1 MTLSSK
7 EYDRMYDRIDCMMQY
22 DKTPVHTGKARK
34 ETRNGSTGSPQVL
47 INIIYI
53 YTCTHMAIHPYIYI
67 HINAYTYV

>member
-53 YTCTHMAIHPYIYI
+53 YIHMYTHGYPSIYIY
-67 HINAYTYV
+67 T